1 VQAAP
6 LPDCGRRTRRWFP
19 SSPAN
24 MKSKMR
30 KLKVGEWVQ
39 VRSKEEI
46 LSTLDSKGQLD
57 GMPFMPEMF
66 AFCGKK
72 FQVYKRAHKTC
83 DTVFPIRGRRVDQ
96 AVHLDTRCDGSSHGG
111 CQAGCLI
118 FWKLAWLKPHREATL
133 EGRSDVE
140 DDNASEAQSGSR
152 CTEFN
157 VLAQTQSANPNGG
170 EPTYHCQATRLPY
183 ATTDL
188 AWWDIR
194 QYFED
199 YWSGNVSLWQI
210 VCGGVYSLYYALGHS
225 GIGLGRP
232 MQWFYDKF
240 HPLWRGTLFPRK
252 TGTIPEGKPT
262 PAETLDLRPGEL
274 VRVKP
279 YTEILK
285 TLNTSNQ
292 NRGLYW
298 DAEEVVYCDGTYR
311 VLKSVTKI
319 IDEKTG
325 KMQEMKTPC
334 IVLESAVCQS
344 RYSECRMFCPRS
356 IYAYFREIWLERV
369 ETGKPSFEGT
379 EDKLLKTHL
388 MSMETLGSPKSG
400 SQLQPVDTP
409 QISKGTV

>member
-1 VQAAP
+1 MQAAADVDGSQP
-6 LPDCGRRTRRWFP
+6 RRRWFR

-30 KLKVGEWVQ
+30 KPKVGEWVQ

-46 LSTLDSKGQLD
+46 LSTLDGEGQLD

-66 AFCGKK
+66 AFCGRK

-118 FWKLAWLKPHREATL
+118 FWKLAWLKPLREGTL
-133 EGRSDVE
+133 EGRSSVGE
-140 DDNASEAQSGSR
+140 NNPTEARSGSG

-157 VLAQTQSANPNGG
+157 VLAQTQSANANSG
-170 EPTYHCQATRLPY
+170 EITYHCQATLLPS

-188 AWWDIR
+188 VWWDIR

-210 VCGGVYSLYYALGHS
+210 VCGAVYSSYYALS
-225 GIGLGRP
+225 RAGLGLGGP

-240 HPLWRGTLFPRK
+240 YPLWRGTPFPRK
-252 TGTIPEGKPT
+252 TGTIPEGQPT
-262 PAETLDLRPGEL
+262 PAERLDLRPGEL

-279 YTEILK
+279 YAEILK

-325 KMQEMKTPC
+325 KMQDMKTPC
-334 IVLESAVCQS
+334 IVLDSAVCQS
-344 RYSECRMFCPRS
+344 RFSECRMFCPRG

-369 ETGKPSFEGT
+369 ETRTSSSEGP
-379 EDKLLKTHL
+379 EDKLSKTHL
-388 MSMETLGSPKSG
+388 MFIETLGSKKSG
-400 SQLQPVDTP
+400 SQLELVDTN
-409 QISKGTV
+409 QNSKGTV